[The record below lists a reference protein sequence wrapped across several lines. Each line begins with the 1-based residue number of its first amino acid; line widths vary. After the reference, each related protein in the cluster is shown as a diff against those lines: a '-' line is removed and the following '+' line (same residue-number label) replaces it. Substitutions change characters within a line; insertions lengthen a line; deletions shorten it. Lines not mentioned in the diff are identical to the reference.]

1 MPEVTPRVARV
12 AGVVPCAGASERM
25 GTEKALL
32 DAGGATFVERV
43 VEALRIGG
51 CAPVFAVVTD
61 AGGRTAQMAKRA
73 GARVLVN
80 LDPGDGPITSL
91 RISLLTLGDEAEGV
105 AFCPVDH
112 PLVRPRTVRTLLAA
126 FVRARPPLVLP
137 VHSGHHGHPTLFHR
151 RLFPELADLRLEGGA
166 RTVVHR
172 HLEEA
177 ELVPVDDDGT
187 ITDIDTPEQYLNSM
201 GRGLA

>member
-1 MPEVTPRVARV
+1 MTPRTVRV
-12 AGVVPCAGASERM
+12 AGVVPCAGASQRM

-51 CAPVFAVVTD
+51 CAPVFVVVTD
-61 AGGRTAQMAKRA
+61 AGGRTAEMAKRA
-73 GARVLVN
+73 GAHVLVN

-91 RISLLTLGDEAEGV
+91 RIALLTLDDGGEGV

-112 PLVRPRTVRTLLAA
+112 PLVRPRTVRSLLAA
-126 FVRARPPLVLP
+126 FAETQPPLVVP
-137 VHSGHHGHPTLFHR
+137 VHAGHHGHPTLFHR
-151 RLFPELADLRLEGGA
+151 GLFPELADLKLEGGA

-177 ELVPVDDDGT
+177 ALVPVDDEGT
-187 ITDIDTPEQYLNSM
+187 ITDIDTPEEYLKAM
-201 GRGLA
+201 GRGPA